1 MDSKTKQELLDYYWT
16 REPIY
21 HPTKGVLMPRKTV
34 LKMRVLAFILFLG
47 YMVFSRTLL
56 LSISGIP
63 PLFWLIGILAGAYCA
78 DLISGLIHM
87 YIDFGISNHKN
98 PIHKELF
105 LSRVHH
111 HQLERPAKLNY
122 ASLWFSPALY
132 SFIVL
137 ALLPGLLV
145 IMLPS
150 LAHQNWLGPFWLSV
164 LWFSSVS
171 QVFHAFA
178 HGKAKHPFAKKV
190 IRILQKCRLMIP
202 PKIHGKHHSEIDCNF
217 SVLNGWSIPLL
228 NFVFKKWIESRL
240 SESTT
245 PARQKADM
253 KRKLSYPY
261 EEIL

>member
-1 MDSKTKQELLDYYWT
+1 MDTKTKQDLLAYYWN
-16 REPIY
+16 REPVY
-21 HPTKGVLMPRKTV
+21 HPTKGAPMPRKTIF
-34 LKMRVLAFILFLG
+34 KMRLLAFVLFFG
-47 YMVFSRTLL
+47 YLVFSRTLL
-56 LSISGIP
+56 LSISNTP
-63 PLFWLIGILAGAYCA
+63 AVFWVIGVLLGAFCA

-87 YIDFGISNHKN
+87 YIDFGISNRKN

-111 HQLERPAKLNY
+111 HQLDRPAKLNY

-132 SFIVL
+132 SFLVL
-137 ALLPGLLV
+137 ALLPALLV
-145 IMLPS
+145 TILSPIPN
-150 LAHQNWLGPFWLSV
+150 LNWLAPFWLSV

-178 HGKAKHPFAKKV
+178 HGKAKHPFAKKI
-190 IRILQKCRLMIP
+190 IRLLQKFRLMIP

-228 NFVFKKWIESRL
+228 NFVFRNWIESRL
-240 SESTT
+240 SGSTT